1 MVLINGRTPEA
12 IKRGL
17 ECYDVQKCAGQR
29 GCDECPNNVY
39 TPDEVIAN
47 APILDALAYI
57 QQLES
62 AQMKW
67 IGVDERLPEKSG
79 KYIVC
84 TTKKSVYCTRF
95 ETHHSGGD
103 FMTDINTHVTH
114 WMPLP
119 EPPEEG

>member
-1 MVLINGRTPEA
+1 MSAPEK
-12 IKRGL
+12 IKKGL
-17 ECYDVQKCAGQR
+17 ECCTTAGANC
-29 GCDECPNNVY
+29 GVCPYEGECVLPFGNY
-39 TPDEVIAN
+39 PES
-47 APILDALAYI
+47 DALAYI
-57 QQLES
+57 QQLE
-62 AQMKW
+62 AAVPKW
-67 IGVDERLPEKSG
+67 ISVEEMLPEKSG

-119 EPPEEG
+119 QAPKEDA